1 MESLSISSLAK
12 MGGGASKVGPSP
24 EVEGLKQQVASL
36 QKTVSQLV
44 TQAAPREFTV
54 AQYNILAGYLGD
66 NRQPWFLYG
75 VDIPPAR
82 RAEIMTKFYQRG
94 EDGKYVN
101 AGWPKCKLPPRNPL
115 RRTRLEPRCASFT
128 PPTKAPPTLCLSAQT

>member
-1 MESLSISSLAK
+1 MLKFSRSLLHHRSLVSLR

-24 EVEGLKQQVASL
+24 EVDGLKKQVASL

-44 TQAAPREFTV
+44 SQTAPREFTV

-75 VDIPPAR
+75 ANIPPAR

-94 EDGKYVN
+94 EDGKYMN
-101 AGWPKCKLPPRNPL
+101 AGWPKCKLPRNL
-115 RRTRLEPRCASFT
+115 R
-128 PPTKAPPTLCLSAQT
+128 QHHI